1 MGVITW
7 WRGVIFAVMNAATAS
22 GHLEVDDSASFW
34 RWQFLGWLAYG
45 AAMFIAA
52 AQVLALDQALI
63 NKSVNV
69 GIGFALSL
77 ALRAIYHA
85 LSRRGLAPSYI
96 LPSMLAGCLLAG
108 ASWSALANGFFWY
121 YSTGGFAGMR
131 MAHLFAWSLVHA
143 IVFVAWCAIYLGA
156 RRIDELQKAAAV
168 AQARAGNAAGAPP
181 LVVRAE
187 GELLR
192 LPQEQIHCIEAARN
206 YSCIVSDSGTHVVR
220 QPLSTLGARLDPQ
233 AFIRVHRSAIVAVAR
248 LKSLRMLPTQD
259 AMATLQD
266 GREIRVSRAFRPQV
280 EQALARP
287 R

>member
-1 MGVITW
+1 MSVTTGW
-7 WRGVIFAVMNAATAS
+7 EGVIFAVMNAATAS
-22 GHLEVDDSASFW
+22 GHLDIDDSVSFW
-34 RWQFLGWLAYG
+34 GWQFLGWLAYG

-52 AQVLALDQALI
+52 AQVLVLHEALI

-69 GIGFALSL
+69 AIGFALSL
-77 ALRAIYHA
+77 ALRAIYQA
-85 LSRRGLAPSYI
+85 SYRRGLPLTRI
-96 LPSMLAGCLLAG
+96 LPWMLACCFLAG
-108 ASWSALANGFFWY
+108 AAWSALANGFFWY
-121 YSTGGFAGMR
+121 YRTGSFDGMR
-131 MAHLFAWSLVHA
+131 MAQLFAWSLVHA

-156 RRIDELQKAAAV
+156 RTFDELRKAAAL
-168 AQARAGNAAGAPP
+168 AQARSTSAGGAPP

-187 GELLR
+187 GEILR

-220 QPLSTLGARLDPQ
+220 QPLSTLAARLDRK

-248 LKSLRMLPTQD
+248 LKSLRMLSTQD

-280 EQALARP
+280 EQALASAE
-287 R
+287 